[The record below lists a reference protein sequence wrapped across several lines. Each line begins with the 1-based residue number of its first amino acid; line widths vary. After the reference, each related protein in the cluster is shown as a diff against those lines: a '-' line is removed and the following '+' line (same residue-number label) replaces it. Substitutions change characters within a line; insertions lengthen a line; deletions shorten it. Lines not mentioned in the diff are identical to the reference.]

1 VGSRAGRRRVV
12 PVLVGIV
19 VCALVGAGCSKAEA
33 GTARAAGSV
42 EAVGS
47 VGAPE
52 PATTPEAAGPPHQPK
67 GTSFYVEPDG
77 NATRQ
82 AAQWRQEGRVAD
94 AELMTALA
102 AQPTAIWFTTAGAE
116 QVRENVRNV
125 VRAAKAQH
133 QVPVLVAYFVPYRD
147 CSQWSAGGA
156 KSEQEYKE
164 WIDAFAAGIGDEK
177 AVVVVEPDGLALLTS
192 EPWCTIGPD
201 EELVPQRF
209 REINH
214 AVDAL
219 KRGKHTRVY
228 LDAGHSAWQAL
239 NDYDAGYGEPRQQL
253 GIVNRLLR
261 GGIERADGFALNTS
275 NYRLTEDLVRY
286 GTRVSKCIYLRTER
300 GATSC
305 PSDAELDALPVHQSK
320 MTHFVLDTSRN
331 GRGHYTPGEGETDW
345 CNPPGRGLGER
356 PTANTGIPLVDAFLW
371 IKRPGESDG
380 ECQGGPAAG
389 RWWPEQAL
397 ELAKLAAP
405 PLR

>member
-1 VGSRAGRRRVV
+1 MYYVRSSRVEIGARRRRVGLALAATV
-12 PVLVGIV
+12 A
-19 VCALVGAGCSKAEA
+19 CAMAGAVGAMAQPS
-33 GTARAAGSV
+33 
-42 EAVGS
+42 
-47 VGAPE
+47 AP
-52 PATTPEAAGPPHQPK
+52 AGPPHLPK
-67 GTSFYVEPDG
+67 GTSFYVEPDS
-77 NATRQ
+77 NAGRQ

-94 AELMTALA
+94 AALMEAMA
-102 AQPTAIWFTTAGAE
+102 AQPTAIWFTNAGAE
-116 QVRENVRNV
+116 QVREDVADV
-125 VRAAKAQH
+125 VRAARAKD

-156 KSEQEYKE
+156 RSEQEYKE

-253 GIVNRLLR
+253 GIVNRLLQ
-261 GGIERADGFALNTS
+261 GGVTRADGFALNTS
-275 NYRLTEDLVRY
+275 NYRFTEDLVRY

-300 GATSC
+300 GAATC
-305 PSDAELDALPVHQSK
+305 PADAELDAIDVHKPK

-331 GRGHYTPGEGETDW
+331 GQGHYTPGADETDW
-345 CNPPGRGLGER
+345 CNPPGRGLGAR
-356 PTANTGIPLVDAFLW
+356 PTADTGIPLVDAFVW
-371 IKRPGESDG
+371 TKRPGESDG

-397 ELAKLAAP
+397 ELAKLASP
-405 PLR
+405 PLK

>member
-1 VGSRAGRRRVV
+1 MAATVA
-12 PVLVGIV
+12 
-19 VCALVGAGCSKAEA
+19 CALAGAV
-33 GTARAAGSV
+33 AAGAETS
-42 EAVGS
+42 
-47 VGAPE
+47 AP
-52 PATTPEAAGPPHQPK
+52 ADAAGPPHLPK
-67 GTSFYVEPDG
+67 GTSFYVEPDS
-77 NATRQ
+77 NAARQ
-82 AAQWRQEGRVAD
+82 AEQWRQEGRIAD
-94 AELMTALA
+94 AELMEAMA
-102 AQPTAIWFTTAGAE
+102 AQPTAIWFTSPGAD
-116 QVRENVRNV
+116 QVRDNVRTV
-125 VRAAKAQH
+125 VQAARAKG

-156 KSEQEYKE
+156 RSEQEYKD
-164 WIDAFAAGIGDEK
+164 WIDAFAEGIGDEK
-177 AVVVVEPDGLALLTS
+177 AVVVVEPDGLALMTS

-201 EELVPQRF
+201 DVLVPQRF

-253 GIVNRLLR
+253 GIVNRLLQ
-261 GGIERADGFALNTS
+261 GGVTRADGFALNTS
-275 NYRLTEDLVRY
+275 NYRFTEDLVQY
-286 GTRVSKCIYLRTER
+286 GTRISKCLYLRTEK
-300 GATSC
+300 GAATC
-305 PSDAELDALPVHQSK
+305 PSNDALDAMNVHKPK

-331 GRGHYTPGEGETDW
+331 GQGHYTPGEGETDW

-356 PTANTGIPLVDAFLW
+356 PTANTGIPLVDAFVW

-380 ECQGGPAAG
+380 ECQGGPPAG

-397 ELAKLAAP
+397 ELAQLASP

>member
-1 VGSRAGRRRVV
+1 MRNGPRGRR
-12 PVLVGIV
+12 VGLTLAATA
-19 VCALVGAGCSKAEA
+19 VCALIGVSGAGAE
-33 GTARAAGSV
+33 GTVTAS
-42 EAVGS
+42 
-47 VGAPE
+47 
-52 PATTPEAAGPPHQPK
+52 GPPHLPK
-67 GTSFYVEPDG
+67 GTSFYVEPDS
-77 NATRQ
+77 NAARQ
-82 AAQWRQEGRVAD
+82 AEQWRAEGRVAD
-94 AELMTALA
+94 AELMEGMA
-102 AQPTAIWFTTAGAE
+102 AQPTAIWFTTAGAD

-125 VRAAKAQH
+125 VRAARAKD

-156 KSEQEYKE
+156 RSEQEYKD
-164 WIDAFAAGIGDEK
+164 WIDAFAEGIGDEK

-201 EELVPQRF
+201 SELVPQRF

-253 GIVNRLLR
+253 GIVNRLLQ
-261 GGIERADGFALNTS
+261 GGVTRADGFALNTS
-275 NYRLTEDLVRY
+275 NYRFTEDLVQY

-305 PSDAELDALPVHQSK
+305 PANEELDAMPVHRPK

-331 GRGHYTPGEGETDW
+331 GLGHYTPGEGETDW

-371 IKRPGESDG
+371 VKRPGESDG

-397 ELAKLAAP
+397 ELAKLASP

>member
-1 VGSRAGRRRVV
+1 MENAARRRRIG
-12 PVLVGIV
+12 LTLAAAV
-19 VCALVGAGCSKAEA
+19 VCALVGAGGAGAEV
-33 GTARAAGSV
+33 GQVTAS
-42 EAVGS
+42 
-47 VGAPE
+47 
-52 PATTPEAAGPPHQPK
+52 GPPHLPK
-67 GTSFYVEPDG
+67 GTKFYVEPES
-77 NATRQ
+77 NAKRQ
-82 AAQWRQEGRVAD
+82 AAQWRAEGRTAD
-94 AELMTALA
+94 ADLMAAVA

-116 QVRENVRNV
+116 QVRRDVRDVVRNA
-125 VRAAKAQH
+125 RAKG

-156 KSEQEYKE
+156 RSEQEYKE

-261 GGIERADGFALNTS
+261 GGVERADGFALNTS
-275 NYRLTEDLVRY
+275 NYRFTEDLVQY
-286 GTRVSKCIYLRTER
+286 GTRISKCLYLRTEE
-300 GATSC
+300 GAADC
-305 PSDAELDALPVHQSK
+305 PAEAELDAMPVRKSK

-371 IKRPGESDG
+371 VKRPGESDG

-397 ELAKLAAP
+397 ELAKLASP

>member
-1 VGSRAGRRRVV
+1 VDNGARRRRVG
-12 PVLVGIV
+12 LTLAATA
-19 VCALVGAGCSKAEA
+19 VCALIGAGGAGAE
-33 GTARAAGSV
+33 GIVTAS
-42 EAVGS
+42 
-47 VGAPE
+47 
-52 PATTPEAAGPPHQPK
+52 GPPHLPK

-77 NATRQ
+77 NAARQ
-82 AAQWRQEGRVAD
+82 AEQWRSEGRVAD
-94 AELMTALA
+94 AELMAAVA

-116 QVRENVRNV
+116 QVRRNVRDV
-125 VRAAKAQH
+125 VRAARAKD

-156 KSEQEYKE
+156 RTEQEYKE

-192 EPWCTIGPD
+192 EPWCAIGPD

-239 NDYDAGYGEPRQQL
+239 NDYDAGYGEPRRQL
-253 GIVNRLLR
+253 GIVNRLLQ
-261 GGIERADGFALNTS
+261 GGVTRADGFALNTS
-275 NYRLTEDLVRY
+275 NYRFTEDLVRY
-286 GTRVSKCIYLRTER
+286 GTRISKCIHLRTHE
-300 GATSC
+300 GATTC
-305 PSDAELDALPVHQSK
+305 PAEEELDAMPVRQSK

-356 PTANTGIPLVDAFLW
+356 PTANTGIPLVDTFLW

-397 ELAKLAAP
+397 ELARLASP

>member
-1 VGSRAGRRRVV
+1 
-12 PVLVGIV
+12 
-19 VCALVGAGCSKAEA
+19 
-33 GTARAAGSV
+33 
-42 EAVGS
+42 
-47 VGAPE
+47 
-52 PATTPEAAGPPHQPK
+52 
-67 GTSFYVEPDG
+67 
-77 NATRQ
+77 
-82 AAQWRQEGRVAD
+82 
-94 AELMTALA
+94 
-102 AQPTAIWFTTAGAE
+102 
-116 QVRENVRNV
+116 
-125 VRAAKAQH
+125 VRAARAKD

-156 KSEQEYKE
+156 RSEQEYKE
-164 WIDAFAAGIGDEK
+164 WIDAFADGIGDEK

-253 GIVNRLLR
+253 GIVNRLLQ
-261 GGIERADGFALNTS
+261 GGVTRADGFALNTS
-275 NYRLTEDLVRY
+275 NYRFTEDLVQY
-286 GTRVSKCIYLRTER
+286 GTRISKCLYLRTEQ

-305 PSDAELDALPVHQSK
+305 PADDVLDALPVRKSK

-331 GRGHYTPGEGETDW
+331 GLGHYTPGEGETDW

-356 PTANTGIPLVDAFLW
+356 PTADTGIPLVDAFLW

-397 ELAKLAAP
+397 ELARLASP

>member
-1 VGSRAGRRRVV
+1 MRYVRSSRVEIGARRRRVGLALAATV
-12 PVLVGIV
+12 A
-19 VCALVGAGCSKAEA
+19 CALAGAVGA
-33 GTARAAGSV
+33 TAQTSD
-42 EAVGS
+42 
-47 VGAPE
+47 
-52 PATTPEAAGPPHQPK
+52 AAGPPHLPK
-67 GTSFYVEPDG
+67 GTSFYVEPDTSAG
-77 NATRQ
+77 RQ

-94 AELMTALA
+94 ADLMEAMA
-102 AQPTAIWFTTAGAE
+102 AQPTAIWFTNAGADK
-116 QVRENVRNV
+116 VRQDVKKV
-125 VRAAKAQH
+125 VQAARAKD

-156 KSEQEYKE
+156 LTEQEYKE

-177 AVVVVEPDGLALLTS
+177 AVVVVEPDGLALMTS
-192 EPWCTIGPD
+192 EPWCAIGPD

-214 AVDAL
+214 AVDVL

-253 GIVNRLLR
+253 GIVNRLLQ
-261 GGIERADGFALNTS
+261 GGVTRADGFALNTS
-275 NYRLTEDLVRY
+275 NYRFTEDLVRY
-286 GTRVSKCIYLRTER
+286 GTRVSKCIYLRTSR
-300 GATSC
+300 GAANC
-305 PSDAELDALPVHQSK
+305 PADAELDAMDVHKPK

-331 GRGHYTPGEGETDW
+331 GKGHYTPGAGETDW

-356 PTANTGIPLVDAFLW
+356 PTADTGIPLVDAFVW
-371 IKRPGESDG
+371 TKRPGESDG

-397 ELAKLAAP
+397 ELAKLASP
-405 PLR
+405 PLK

>member
-1 VGSRAGRRRVV
+1 MDKGSRRRRAW
-12 PVLVGIV
+12 LA
-19 VCALVGAGCSKAEA
+19 ALVSVGVVLGGGVAEA
-33 GTARAAGSV
+33 GPSHGHHERA
-42 EAVGS
+42 
-47 VGAPE
+47 
-52 PATTPEAAGPPHQPK
+52 K
-67 GTSFYVEPDG
+67 FYVEPDS
-77 NATRQ
+77 NAARQ

-94 AELMTALA
+94 AELMEEVA

-116 QVRENVRNV
+116 QVRANVRDV
-125 VRAAKAQH
+125 VRAARRKG

-156 KSEQEYKE
+156 RTEQEYKE
-164 WIDAFAAGIGDEK
+164 WIDAFAAGIGNEK

-219 KRGKHTRVY
+219 KRGRQTRVY

-253 GIVNRLLR
+253 GIVNRLLQ
-261 GGIERADGFALNTS
+261 GGVTRADGFALNTS
-275 NYRLTEDLVRY
+275 NYRFTADLVTY
-286 GTRVSKCIYLRTER
+286 GTRVSKCIYLRVR
-300 GATSC
+300 GAASC
-305 PSDAELDALPVHQSK
+305 PADAELDALRVRESK

-356 PTANTGIPLVDAFLW
+356 PTAHTRIPLVDAFLW

-380 ECQGGPAAG
+380 ECQGGPPAG
-389 RWWPEQAL
+389 QWWPEQAL
-397 ELAKLAAP
+397 ELARLATP